1 MGVSAFPGRDSR
13 LANIERAVQDACARL
28 NQAPS
33 ESLDDRLRDAIS
45 RLVDELTLEG
55 GLLVLPSN
63 QRAKNVA
70 VGSAVSSGRL
80 VSEFLARPRVQGVT
94 GQSEVLV
101 VAGPPNGTS
110 NVLPPDDHLHL
121 WALGIRTLVVVPLW
135 PQRYDGGVIALYS
148 QRAHAQLDVHS
159 LLPLQTVADAIRG
172 LVDDG
177 RSVAAAPPA
186 TLQEQEAAARR
197 VTNGTEGS
205 FDRPGVAPLEDTL
218 VGESA
223 AWRYVIFRLE
233 QVAATHAT
241 VLLLGETG
249 TGKELVAR
257 AIHRRSARSTGKF
270 VALNCAALPPT
281 LVESELF
288 GRERGAFTGA
298 HTSQAGRFEIS
309 HRGTLFL
316 DEVGDLPVELQPKL
330 LRVLQEGQ
338 LERLGSTRTVDVDVR
353 VIAATNRD
361 LTEEVR
367 QNRFRDDLYY
377 RLNVFPITLPSL
389 RERRD
394 DIPLL
399 AQHLANRF
407 ARAMPK
413 TIKPIP
419 DSVSRALQQYDWPGN
434 IRELENVIQRAIILS
449 PDGMI
454 SMNDI
459 SLSAAKAPTAT
470 VGTTLEEIERN
481 HIQRMLNTTL
491 WRIEGRRGAAELLG
505 LKPSTLRSRLR
516 KLGIRRVAGA

>member
-1 MGVSAFPGRDSR
+1 MGVSAFPERDSR
-13 LANIERAVQDACARL
+13 LPNVEKIAQELSARL
-28 NQAPS
+28 NPMSS
-33 ESLDDRLRDAIS
+33 EPVEDRLREVLS
-45 RLVDELTLEG
+45 RLVDELGLEG
-55 GLLVLPSN
+55 GLFVSPSG
-63 QRAKNVA
+63 QRARNVA
-70 VGSAVSSGRL
+70 VGSALTSGRL
-80 VSEFLARPRVQGVT
+80 LSEFLGRPRVQAAT
-94 GQSEVLV
+94 AQSAMLV
-101 VAGPPNGTS
+101 VSGPPHGTS
-110 NVLPPDDHLHL
+110 DLAPDDHLHL
-121 WALGIRTLVVVPLW
+121 WALGVRMLIVLPLGRQ
-135 PQRYDGGVIALYS
+135 PLDGGAIALYA
-148 QRAHAQLDVHS
+148 QRSVPQIETSALR
-159 LLPLQTVADAIRG
+159 PLTSVADAVRA
-172 LVDDG
+172 LVENTH
-177 RSVAAAPPA
+177 SAVPTPA
-186 TLQEQEAAARR
+186 QGFHDLDSARR
-197 VTNGTEGS
+197 LNGGS
-205 FDRPGVAPLEDTL
+205 VDGVSERQPFGLEEMV

-223 AWRYVIFRLE
+223 AWRYVVFRLE
-233 QVAATHAT
+233 QVASTHAT

-257 AIHRRSARSTGKF
+257 AIHRHSARASSRF

-298 HTSQAGRFEIS
+298 HSSQAGRFEIA

-316 DEVGDLPVELQPKL
+316 DEVGDLPIELQPKL

-361 LTEEVR
+361 LADEVR

-389 RERRD
+389 RERRE

-407 ARAMPK
+407 ARTMPK
-413 TIKPIP
+413 PLKPIP
-419 DSVSRALQQYDWPGN
+419 DSVSRALQQYEWPGN

-449 PDGMI
+449 SDGVI
-454 SMNDI
+454 SINDI
-459 SLSAAKAPTAT
+459 SLSSAKPATAS

-481 HIQRMLNTTL
+481 HIQRMLSTTL

-516 KLGIRRVAGA
+516 KLGIRRGA

>member
-1 MGVSAFPGRDSR
+1 M
-13 LANIERAVQDACARL
+13 
-28 NQAPS
+28 
-33 ESLDDRLRDAIS
+33 
-45 RLVDELTLEG
+45 
-55 GLLVLPSN
+55 
-63 QRAKNVA
+63 
-70 VGSAVSSGRL
+70 
-80 VSEFLARPRVQGVT
+80 
-94 GQSEVLV
+94 
-101 VAGPPNGTS
+101 
-110 NVLPPDDHLHL
+110 
-121 WALGIRTLVVVPLW
+121 
-135 PQRYDGGVIALYS
+135 YS
-148 QRAHAQLDVHS
+148 QRPQGQVDVQS
-159 LLPLQTVADAIRG
+159 LRPLLAVAESIRV

-177 RSVAAAPPA
+177 QPVSPAPPSF
-186 TLQEQEAAARR
+186 QEQETTSRR
-197 VTNGTEGS
+197 VASATEGS
-205 FDRPGVAPLEDTL
+205 FDRTATSALEDTL

-223 AWRYVIFRLE
+223 AWRYVVFRLD

-257 AIHRRSARSTGKF
+257 AIHRRSARSSGKF
-270 VALNCAALPPT
+270 VALNCAALPAT

-298 HTSQAGRFEIS
+298 HSSQAGRFETA

-316 DEVGDLPVELQPKL
+316 DEVGDLSIELQPKL

-389 RERRD
+389 RERRE

-413 TIKPIP
+413 AIKPIP
-419 DSVSRALQQYDWPGN
+419 DSVARALQQYDWPGN

-449 PDGMI
+449 PDGVI

-459 SLSAAKAPTAT
+459 SLSAAKAPTAS

-516 KLGIRRVAGA
+516 KLGIRRGAGA

>member
-1 MGVSAFPGRDSR
+1 MGVSAFPGRENR
-13 LANIERAVQDACARL
+13 HPHIERAAQDVCARL
-28 NQAPS
+28 SQSSS
-33 ESLDDRLRDAIS
+33 EPLEDRLRDALS
-45 RLVDELTLEG
+45 RLVDELGLEG
-55 GLLVLPSN
+55 GLLVVPSG
-63 QRAKNVA
+63 QRAKSVA
-70 VGSAVSSGRL
+70 VGSALTSGRL
-80 VSEFLARPRVQGVT
+80 VSEFLARPRVQGAT
-94 GQSEVLV
+94 GHAEILV
-101 VAGPPNGTS
+101 VSGPPHGS
-110 NVLPPDDHLHL
+110 GSILPPDDHLHL

-135 PQRYDGGVIALYS
+135 PQRYDGGTIALYS
-148 QRAHAQLDVHS
+148 QRSQTQLDADA
-159 LLPLQTVADAIRG
+159 LQPLNTVADAVRG

-177 RSVAAAPPA
+177 RSLPAPTP
-186 TLQEQEAAARR
+186 TIQDQEAAARR
-197 VTNGTEGS
+197 LANDGS
-205 FDRPGVAPLEDTL
+205 FERPGSPPAEDML
-218 VGESA
+218 IGESA
-223 AWRYVIFRLE
+223 AWRYVVFRLD

-257 AIHRRSARSTGKF
+257 AIHRRSARSSAKF

-298 HTSQAGRFEIS
+298 HSSQAGRFEIA

-316 DEVGDLPVELQPKL
+316 DEVGDLPIELQPKL

-361 LTEEVR
+361 LADEVR

-389 RERRD
+389 RERRE

-413 TIKPIP
+413 VIKPIP
-419 DSVSRALQQYDWPGN
+419 ESVARALQQYDWPGN
-434 IRELENVIQRAIILS
+434 IRELENVIQRALILS
-449 PDGMI
+449 PDGVI
-454 SMNDI
+454 SMNDL
-459 SLSAAKAPTAT
+459 SLSATKPPTAT

-481 HIQRMLNTTL
+481 HIQRMLTTTL

-516 KLGIRRVAGA
+516 KLGIRRGV

>member
-1 MGVSAFPGRDSR
+1 MGVSAFPGRDNR
-13 LANIERAVQDACARL
+13 PPQIEQLSQEICAGL
-28 NQAPS
+28 GDTSS
-33 ESLDDRLRDAIS
+33 EPLEDRLRGAIM
-45 RLVDELTLEG
+45 RLVDELALDG
-55 GLLVLPSN
+55 GLLAVPASHRGRGL
-63 QRAKNVA
+63 A
-70 VGSAVSSGRL
+70 VGSGLTLGRVL
-80 VSEFLARPRVQGVT
+80 TEFLVRPRVQGILA
-94 GQSEVLV
+94 QSEVLF
-101 VAGPPNGTS
+101 VAGPPHSTTS
-110 NVLPPDDHLHL
+110 VLPTDDHLHL
-121 WALGIRTLVVVPLW
+121 WALGIRTLIVVPLW
-135 PQRYDGGVIALYS
+135 RPRADGGSIVLFS
-148 QRAHAQLDVHS
+148 QRSHPQLDT
-159 LLPLQTVADAIRG
+159 LTLGPLTRVADSIRG
-172 LVDDG
+172 LMYVGQPSLPSPPPSPPDPDVASRRIAGASDTAVDRQG
-177 RSVAAAPPA
+177 TVPP
-186 TLQEQEAAARR
+186 
-197 VTNGTEGS
+197 
-205 FDRPGVAPLEDTL
+205 EDTPI
-218 VGESA
+218 GESA
-223 AWRYVIFRLE
+223 AWRYVVFRLE

-257 AIHRRSARSTGKF
+257 AIHRRSARSNGKF
-270 VALNCAALPPT
+270 VALNCAALPAT

-298 HTSQAGRFEIS
+298 HSSQGGRFELA

-316 DEVGDLPVELQPKL
+316 DEVGDLPIELQPKL

-367 QNRFRDDLYY
+367 QSRFRDDLYY

-389 RERRD
+389 RERRE

-413 TIKPIP
+413 AIKPIS
-419 DSVSRALQQYDWPGN
+419 DSVGRALQQYDWPGN

-449 PDGMI
+449 PDGVL
-454 SMNDI
+454 SMNDL
-459 SLSAAKAPTAT
+459 SLTSAKPASVA
-470 VGTTLEEIERN
+470 VGTTLEEVERN
-481 HIQRMLNTTL
+481 HIQRMLTTTM

-516 KLGIRRVAGA
+516 KLGIRRSV

>member
-1 MGVSAFPGRDSR
+1 MVMGVSAFPGRDNR
-13 LANIERAVQDACARL
+13 VPTIERISQDVSARL
-28 NQAPS
+28 GQTSKEPL
-33 ESLDDRLRDAIS
+33 EDRLRDVLS
-45 RLVDELTLEG
+45 RLVDELALEA
-55 GLLVLPSN
+55 GLLVLPSGH
-63 QRAKNVA
+63 RVKNVP
-70 VGSAVSSGRL
+70 VGSALTSGRV
-80 VSEFLARPRVQGVT
+80 VSEFLARPRVQGVI
-94 GQSEVLV
+94 GQSDVLF
-101 VAGPPNGTS
+101 VAGPPHSSTS
-110 NVLPPDDHLHL
+110 VLPPDDHLHL
-121 WALGIRTLVVVPLW
+121 WALGVRTLVVVPLW
-135 PQRYDGGVIALYS
+135 RQSFDGGAIALYS
-148 QRAHAQLDVHS
+148 QRSHPQLDAS
-159 LLPLQTVADAIRG
+159 SFKPLTAVADAIRG
-172 LVDDG
+172 VVDQG
-177 RSVAAAPPA
+177 RPAQPGSAPGVPD
-186 TLQEQEAAARR
+186 QDVARR
-197 VTNGTEGS
+197 VNGGMDGAFE
-205 FDRPGVAPLEDTL
+205 RPGITQFEDTV

-223 AWRYVIFRLE
+223 AWRYVVFRLD

-257 AIHRRSARSTGKF
+257 AIHRRSARSASKF
-270 VALNCAALPPT
+270 VALNCAALPAT

-298 HTSQAGRFEIS
+298 HSSQAGRFELA

-316 DEVGDLPVELQPKL
+316 DEVGDLPIELQPKL

-389 RERRD
+389 RERRE

-413 TIKPIP
+413 PIKPIP
-419 DSVSRALQQYDWPGN
+419 ESVARALQQYDWPGN

-449 PDGMI
+449 SDGAI

-459 SLSAAKAPTAT
+459 SLSAAKPATASA
-470 VGTTLEEIERN
+470 GTTLEEIERN
-481 HIQRMLNTTL
+481 HIQRMLSTTL

-516 KLGIRRVAGA
+516 KLGIRRGA

>member
-1 MGVSAFPGRDSR
+1 LDHV
-13 LANIERAVQDACARL
+13 
-28 NQAPS
+28 PS
-33 ESLDDRLRDAIS
+33 ESLDDRLREVLL
-45 RLVDELTLEG
+45 RLVDELGLDG
-55 GLLVLPSN
+55 GMFVAPAG
-63 QRAKNVA
+63 QRARAVA
-70 VGSAVSSGRL
+70 VGNALTSGR
-80 VSEFLARPRVQGVT
+80 VISEFLARPRVQGVT
-94 GQSEVLV
+94 GRSEILLV
-101 VAGPPNGTS
+101 SGPPHSTS
-110 NVLPPDDHLHL
+110 SMLPSDDHLHL
-121 WALGIRTLVVVPLW
+121 WALGIRTLIVVPLSR
-135 PQRYDGGVIALYS
+135 QRFEGGAIALYS
-148 QRAHAQLDVHS
+148 QRSITQLDV
-159 LLPLQTVADAIRG
+159 LTLRPLITVAET
-172 LVDDG
+172 L
-177 RSVAAAPPA
+177 RSVTDHGPS
-186 TLQEQEAAARR
+186 TLPTPSGGPEQDAARR
-197 VTNGTEGS
+197 ATNGADAAL
-205 FDRPGVAPLEDTL
+205 DRHAISPLDDTL

-223 AWRYVIFRLE
+223 TWRYVVFRLE

-257 AIHRRSARSTGKF
+257 AIHRRSARASGKF
-270 VALNCAALPPT
+270 VALNCAALPAT

-298 HTSQAGRFEIS
+298 HSSQAGRFELA

-316 DEVGDLPVELQPKL
+316 DEVGDLPIELQPKL

-389 RERRD
+389 RERRE

-413 TIKPIP
+413 PMKPIS
-419 DSVSRALQQYDWPGN
+419 DSVARALQQYDWPGN

-449 PDGMI
+449 ADGVI
-454 SMNDI
+454 SVNDI
-459 SLSAAKAPTAT
+459 SLSSAKPATASA
-470 VGTTLEEIERN
+470 GTTLEEVERN
-481 HIQRMLNTTL
+481 HIQRMLSTTL

-516 KLGIRRVAGA
+516 KLGIRRGM

>member
-1 MGVSAFPGRDSR
+1 MGVSAFPGRDHR
-13 LANIERAVQDACARL
+13 LPSVEKIAQDLSARL
-28 NQAPS
+28 TTVSS
-33 ESLDDRLRDAIS
+33 EPLEDRLREVLS
-45 RLVDELTLEG
+45 RLVDELGLEG
-55 GLLVLPSN
+55 GLFVSPSG
-63 QRAKNVA
+63 QRARNVA
-70 VGSAVSSGRL
+70 VGSALTSGRL
-80 VSEFLARPRVQGVT
+80 LSEFLGRPQVQAAT
-94 GQSEVLV
+94 AQSAMLV
-101 VAGPPNGTS
+101 VSSPPHSTS
-110 NVLPPDDHLHL
+110 DLAPDDHLHL
-121 WALGIRTLVVVPLW
+121 WALGVRMLIVLPLGR
-135 PQRYDGGVIALYS
+135 QQFQGGVIALYS
-148 QRAHAQLDVHS
+148 QRSVPQFEVNALR
-159 LLPLQTVADAIRG
+159 PLSAVADAIRG
-172 LVDDG
+172 VVEDG
-177 RSVAAAPPA
+177 RAILPNPPQGFRD
-186 TLQEQEAAARR
+186 QESAARR
-197 VTNGTEGS
+197 LNGGT
-205 FDRPGVAPLEDTL
+205 DGVFERQGPEETL

-223 AWRYVIFRLE
+223 VWRYVVFRLE
-233 QVAATHAT
+233 QVASTHAT

-257 AIHRRSARSTGKF
+257 AIHRRSARSANRF
-270 VALNCAALPPT
+270 IALNCAALPAT

-298 HTSQAGRFEIS
+298 HSSQAGRFEIA

-316 DEVGDLPVELQPKL
+316 DEVGDLPIELQPKL

-361 LTEEVR
+361 LAADVR

-389 RERRD
+389 RERRE

-413 TIKPIP
+413 PIKPIP
-419 DSVSRALQQYDWPGN
+419 DSVARALQQYDWPGN

-449 PDGMI
+449 SDGAI
-454 SMNDI
+454 SIDDI
-459 SLSAAKAPTAT
+459 SLSLAKPVTAS

-481 HIQRMLNTTL
+481 HIQRMLSTTL

-516 KLGIRRVAGA
+516 KLGIRRGA

>member
-1 MGVSAFPGRDSR
+1 MGVSAFPGRDNR
-13 LANIERAVQDACARL
+13 LPNVEKLAQDLSARL
-28 NQAPS
+28 NPLSS
-33 ESLDDRLRDAIS
+33 EPLEDRLREVLS
-45 RLVDELTLEG
+45 RLVDELGLEG
-55 GLLVLPSN
+55 GLFVSPSG
-63 QRAKNVA
+63 QRARNVA
-70 VGSAVSSGRL
+70 VGSALTSGRL
-80 VSEFLARPRVQGVT
+80 LSEFLGRPRVQAAAT
-94 GQSEVLV
+94 QSAMLV
-101 VAGPPNGTS
+101 VSGPPHSTS
-110 NVLPPDDHLHL
+110 DLAPDDHLHL
-121 WALGIRTLVVVPLW
+121 WALGVRMLIVLPLGRQ
-135 PQRYDGGVIALYS
+135 PLDGGAIALYA
-148 QRAHAQLDVHS
+148 QRSVPQLEPNS
-159 LLPLQTVADAIRG
+159 LRPLTSVADAVRA
-172 LVDDG
+172 LVEDG
-177 RSVAAAPPA
+177 HGAAPPSA
-186 TLQEQEAAARR
+186 QGFHDQDSARR
-197 VTNGTEGS
+197 LNGGM
-205 FDRPGVAPLEDTL
+205 DGVYERQGLASEETL
-218 VGESA
+218 IGESA
-223 AWRYVIFRLE
+223 AWRYVVFRLE
-233 QVAATHAT
+233 QVASTHAT

-257 AIHRRSARSTGKF
+257 AIHRRSARASNRF
-270 VALNCAALPPT
+270 VALNCAALPAT

-298 HTSQAGRFEIS
+298 HSSQAGRFEIA

-316 DEVGDLPVELQPKL
+316 DEVGDLPIELQPKL

-389 RERRD
+389 RERRE

-413 TIKPIP
+413 AIKPIP
-419 DSVSRALQQYDWPGN
+419 DSVARALQQYDWPGN

-449 PDGMI
+449 SDGVI
-454 SMNDI
+454 SINDI
-459 SLSAAKAPTAT
+459 SLSSAKPATAS

-481 HIQRMLNTTL
+481 HIQRMLSTTL

-516 KLGIRRVAGA
+516 KLGIRRGV

>member
-1 MGVSAFPGRDSR
+1 MGVSAFPGRDR
-13 LANIERAVQDACARL
+13 LPNVDKIAQDLCARL
-28 NQAPS
+28 NPASS
-33 ESLDDRLRDAIS
+33 EPLEDRLREVLS
-45 RLVDELTLEG
+45 RLVDELALEG
-55 GLLVLPSN
+55 GLFVSPTG
-63 QRAKNVA
+63 QRARNVA
-70 VGSAVSSGRL
+70 VGSAATSGRL
-80 VSEFLARPRVQGVT
+80 LSEFLGRPRVQAAT
-94 GQSEVLV
+94 AQAPMLV
-101 VAGPPNGTS
+101 VSGPPHSTS
-110 NVLPPDDHLHL
+110 DLAPDDHLHL
-121 WALGIRTLVVVPLW
+121 WALGVRMLIVLPLGRQPLDGGAIALYAQRSVPQLETSSLRPLTSVADAVRTLVE
-135 PQRYDGGVIALYS
+135 DG
-148 QRAHAQLDVHS
+148 HS
-159 LLPLQTVADAIRG
+159 
-172 LVDDG
+172 
-177 RSVAAAPPA
+177 AAPPV
-186 TLQEQEAAARR
+186 TQGFHDQDSARR
-197 VTNGTEGS
+197 LNGG
-205 FDRPGVAPLEDTL
+205 GVDGVYERQGLALEETL

-233 QVAATHAT
+233 QVASTHAT

-257 AIHRRSARSTGKF
+257 AIHRRSARASNRF
-270 VALNCAALPPT
+270 VALNCAALPAT

-298 HTSQAGRFEIS
+298 HSSQAGRFEIA
-309 HRGTLFL
+309 HRGTFFL
-316 DEVGDLPVELQPKL
+316 DEVADLPLELQPKL

-361 LTEEVR
+361 LADDVR

-389 RERRD
+389 RERRE

-413 TIKPIP
+413 PIKPIP
-419 DSVSRALQQYDWPGN
+419 DSVARALQQYDWPGN

-449 PDGMI
+449 SDGLI
-454 SMNDI
+454 SINDI
-459 SLSAAKAPTAT
+459 SLSSAKPATAS

-481 HIQRMLNTTL
+481 HIQRMLSTTL

-516 KLGIRRVAGA
+516 KLGIRRGA

>member
-1 MGVSAFPGRDSR
+1 MGVSAFPGRDNR
-13 LANIERAVQDACARL
+13 LSNIERVAQELCARVS
-28 NQAPS
+28 QISKDAP
-33 ESLDDRLRDAIS
+33 DDCVRDVLA
-45 RLVDELTLEG
+45 RLVDELALEG
-55 GLLVLPSN
+55 GMLVLPAGH
-63 QRAKNVA
+63 RGKGVA
-70 VGSAVSSGRL
+70 FGSALTSGRL
-80 VSEFLARPRVQGVT
+80 VSEFVSRPRVQGITSQADVI
-94 GQSEVLV
+94 LV
-101 VAGPPNGTS
+101 VGPPHSSTS
-110 NVLPPDDHLHL
+110 VLPTDDHLHL
-121 WALGIRTLVVVPLW
+121 WALGIRTLVVLPLW
-135 PQRYDGGVIALYS
+135 RQRFDGGAIVLYS
-148 QRAHAQLDVHS
+148 QRANPQLDTLS
-159 LLPLQTVADAIRG
+159 LRPLTTVADAIRTA
-172 LVDDG
+172 VDDG
-177 RSVAAAPPA
+177 SLVPSSPAPVA
-186 TLQEQEAAARR
+186 QDQEAARR
-197 VTNGTEGS
+197 MPSGI
-205 FDRPGVAPLEDTL
+205 DGVLERQGPAQIEDTL
-218 VGESA
+218 IGESA
-223 AWRYVIFRLE
+223 AWRYVVFRLD

-257 AIHRRSARSTGKF
+257 AIHRRSARSSGKF

-298 HTSQAGRFEIS
+298 HSSQAGRFELA

-316 DEVGDLPVELQPKL
+316 DEVGDLPIELQPKL

-361 LTEEVR
+361 LTDEVR

-389 RERRD
+389 RERRE

-413 TIKPIP
+413 TIKPISE
-419 DSVSRALQQYDWPGN
+419 SVSRALQQYDWPGN

-449 PDGMI
+449 SDGAI
-454 SMNDI
+454 TLNDI
-459 SLSAAKAPTAT
+459 SLSSAKPTSAT
-470 VGTTLEEIERN
+470 VGTTLEEIERS
-481 HIQRMLNTTL
+481 HIQRMLSTTL

-516 KLGIRRVAGA
+516 KLGIRRGV

>member
-1 MGVSAFPGRDSR
+1 MGVSAFPGRDNR
-13 LANIERAVQDACARL
+13 LPTIERAAQDACARL
-28 NQAPS
+28 SQVSS
-33 ESLDDRLRDAIS
+33 ESLDDRLRDVVL
-45 RLVDELTLEG
+45 RLVDDMGLEG
-55 GLLVLPSN
+55 GLLVLSSN

-70 VGSAVSSGRL
+70 VGSAMASGRL
-80 VSEFLARPRVQGVT
+80 VSEFLTRPRVQAVT
-94 GQSEVLV
+94 GHNEILLV
-101 VAGPPNGTS
+101 SGPPHGS
-110 NVLPPDDHLHL
+110 SGVLPPDDHLHL
-121 WALGIRTLVVVPLW
+121 WALGVRTLVVVPLW
-135 PQRYDGGVIALYS
+135 PQRYDGGVMALYS
-148 QRAHAQLDVHS
+148 QRPQGQLDAQALRP
-159 LLPLQTVADAIRG
+159 LLTVADAIRG

-177 RSVAAAPPA
+177 RPALTTAAPSSH
-186 TLQEQEAAARR
+186 EQEPAARR
-197 VTNGTEGS
+197 IGGGMEGS
-205 FDRPGVAPLEDTL
+205 FERAGIPPVEDTL

-223 AWRYVIFRLE
+223 AWRYVVFRLD

-257 AIHRRSARSTGKF
+257 AIHRRSARAAGKF
-270 VALNCAALPPT
+270 IALNCAALPAT

-298 HTSQAGRFEIS
+298 HSSQAGRFEIA
-309 HRGTLFL
+309 HRGTMFL
-316 DEVGDLPVELQPKL
+316 DEVGDLPIELQPKL

-389 RERRD
+389 RERRE

-413 TIKPIP
+413 AIKPIP
-419 DSVSRALQQYDWPGN
+419 ESVARALQQYDWPGN

-449 PDGMI
+449 PDGLI

-516 KLGIRRVAGA
+516 KLGIRRGAGA

>member
-1 MGVSAFPGRDSR
+1 MGVSAFPGRDNR
-13 LANIERAVQDACARL
+13 LPHVEKTAQEICARL
-28 NQAPS
+28 TPISS
-33 ESLDDRLRDAIS
+33 EPLEDRLREVLS
-45 RLVDELTLEG
+45 RLVDELGLEG
-55 GLLVLPSN
+55 GLFVSPSG
-63 QRAKNVA
+63 QRARNVA
-70 VGSAVSSGRL
+70 VGSALTSGRL
-80 VSEFLARPRVQGVT
+80 LSEFLGRPRVLAAT
-94 GQSEVLV
+94 AQSAMLV
-101 VAGPPNGTS
+101 ISGPPHSTS
-110 NVLPPDDHLHL
+110 DLAPDDHLHL
-121 WALGIRTLVVVPLW
+121 WALGVRMLIVLPLGR
-135 PQRYDGGVIALYS
+135 QHLEGGAIALYS
-148 QRAHAQLDVHS
+148 QRSVAHLDTNS
-159 LLPLQTVADAIRG
+159 LRPLATVADAVRG
-172 LVDDG
+172 ILDDG
-177 RSVAAAPPA
+177 RGGLPSPA
-186 TLQEQEAAARR
+186 QSFHEPEPVTRR
-197 VTNGTEGS
+197 TNGNGAVDGVY
-205 FDRPGVAPLEDTL
+205 DRQGLGQLEDTL

-223 AWRYVIFRLE
+223 AWRYVVFRLE
-233 QVAATHAT
+233 QVAGTHAT

-257 AIHRRSARSTGKF
+257 AIHRRSARAANRF
-270 VALNCAALPPT
+270 VALNCAALPAT

-288 GRERGAFTGA
+288 GHERGAFTGA
-298 HTSQAGRFEIS
+298 HSSQAGRFEIA

-316 DEVGDLPVELQPKL
+316 DEVGDLPIELQPKL

-361 LTEEVR
+361 LADEVR

-389 RERRD
+389 RERRE

-413 TIKPIP
+413 PIKPIP
-419 DSVSRALQQYDWPGN
+419 DSVARALQQYDWPGN

-449 PDGMI
+449 SDGVI
-454 SMNDI
+454 SINDI
-459 SLSAAKAPTAT
+459 SLSAAKPATAS

-481 HIQRMLNTTL
+481 HIQRMLSTTL

-516 KLGIRRVAGA
+516 KLGIRRGV